1 MDTAVIILLSL
12 STLLFIISFFQKD
25 KTSKLENEIEE
36 LSMTLLQDYHN
47 LKKRIGLLEEELLL
61 EKQIVH
67 PSTSK
72 TRIEENPSAVHEIIK
87 NQVLALHQQGIDL
100 QRISNQSSLPIQTVK
115 RIIESSDTPAAR
127 RMV

>member
-1 MDTAVIILLSL
+1 MNTAIIILLSASL
-12 STLLFIISFFQKD
+12 LLFIISFFQKD
-25 KTSKLENEIEE
+25 KTSELETEIEE

-67 PSTSK
+67 PSSK
-72 TRIEENPSAVHEIIK
+72 NKPEESGPVVHEVLK

-100 QRISNQSSLPIQTVK
+100 QRISKQSSLPPQTVK
-115 RIIESSDTPAAR
+115 KIIDSGGSAAGR
-127 RMV
+127 LI

>member
-1 MDTAVIILLSL
+1 MDTAIIILLSI
-12 STLLFIISFFQKD
+12 STLLFISSVFQKE
-25 KTSKLENEIEE
+25 KTSRLENEMEE

-67 PSTSK
+67 PSSSK
-72 TRIEENPSAVHEIIK
+72 TKIEDNRPVVHEIIK

-100 QRISNQSSLPIQTVK
+100 QRISNQSSLPLQTVK
-115 RIIESSDTPAAR
+115 RIIDSNDSTAR
-127 RMV
+127 RLI